1 MIQIG
6 IGCSSD
12 RSPYPKAVEKA
23 RRVAA
28 TLARH
33 RDEVVLFTGGDGGLM
48 RVVCEE
54 YVKRGGITVGVIPY
68 EDESRDSSHP
78 RYNPYNTIV
87 FKSGQT
93 YQARSIG
100 LVRSSDSFII
110 LGGGSGTIIEAHL
123 AYIYGVPLVILTDTG
138 YPSDLLKMMHPDG
151 HLDHRKVQAAYYTDD
166 PEEAGEKAYQMALAR
181 RSMG

>member
-6 IGCSSD
+6 VGCSSD
-12 RSPYPKAVEKA
+12 RSPIPKAVEKA
-23 RRVAA
+23 RLMAA
-28 TLARH
+28 ALAEH
-33 RDEVVLFTGGDGGLM
+33 RDVVLFTGGDGGLM

-54 YVKRGGITVGVIPY
+54 FVKRGGITVGVIPY
-68 EDESRDSSHP
+68 EDEDIDSSHP
-78 RYNPYNTIV
+78 RYNPFNTIV

-138 YPSDLLKMMHPDG
+138 YPSDL
-151 HLDHRKVQAAYYTDD
+151 
-166 PEEAGEKAYQMALAR
+166 
-181 RSMG
+181 

>member
-6 IGCSSD
+6 VGCSSD
-12 RSPYPKAVEKA
+12 RSPIPKAVEKA
-23 RRVAA
+23 RLMAA
-28 TLARH
+28 ALAEH
-33 RDEVVLFTGGDGGLM
+33 RDVALLTGGDGGLM

-54 YVKRGGITVGVIPY
+54 FVKKGGVTVGVMPY
-68 EDESRDSSHP
+68 EDEEIDSSHP
-78 RYNPYNTIV
+78 RYNPFNTIV

-138 YPSDLLKMMHPDG
+138 YPSDLLKEMHPDG
-151 HLDHRKVQAAYYTDD
+151 YLDHRKVQTAYYTAD
-166 PEEAGEKAYQMALAR
+166 PVEAAERAYQLALKR
-181 RSMG
+181 KKRV